1 MNFRNISAWS
11 IRNPIP
17 PLVLFFAFSLGG
29 IASFMG
35 LEVQNNPD
43 IDFPGAVVVITQP
56 GAAPTE
62 LEAQVSQRVEA
73 AMRNVEGVDELNST
87 VTEGRSQTFVQFAIG
102 TPIERAVNDVRDQL
116 SQIRGKLPDGILE
129 PQVIR
134 LSTSG
139 STLAYFSV
147 QSTDMTIE
155 QLSWYVDNTVAK
167 KLLSI
172 PGMGDVTRGGGV
184 SREIRVAL
192 KPVQMQAFG
201 LSASSVN
208 QQLRAINVNAAG
220 GRLEI
225 AQSEQSVRVLGNASS
240 AYRLGQ
246 VEITVGNGRRVKLA
260 DIATVS
266 DAYGEQRSITKSG
279 GRQVLSV
286 AFERAKGASDVSVYD
301 GAVQAFRDLEKGNPG
316 ISFAELFTDVNYAKD
331 QYHSALAA
339 MLEGAVLAV
348 LVVFLFLRDWR
359 ATLVSAMAIPLSAV
373 PAFGFMNI
381 MGFTLNS
388 MALLGLSLVAGVL
401 VDDAIVEIENIVRH
415 MRMGKSAYQAAIDA
429 ADEIGLAV
437 VATTMT
443 IVAVFLPVGL
453 MPGVP
458 GQYFKNFSLTVV
470 AAVLVSLAVARMIT
484 PMLAAYFLRNNS
496 KISAHGRGRAMER
509 YLAILRWSLDEN
521 QPQIQSPRIGRR
533 VLAKFKDHRV
543 WVIGLGLLAFI
554 VTVCTFMQLPMTFF
568 PPGNGDTTRI
578 SIQLV
583 PGATLQQT
591 EAVADQV
598 AAKIGAD
605 PIVERSF
612 ESIDVGN
619 ATVYVIL
626 RKDRSITTNQFE
638 RDRYPM
644 LQSIPDARISFQSQQ
659 GGGGS
664 TRDVS
669 VTLGGDDPDKLM
681 AAARLLVEGM
691 LGIEQLRTPRI
702 EGNLE
707 RPEFII
713 KPNFS
718 LAADLGV
725 TTAALSQ
732 AIRVAT
738 LGEIEENAAKFSL
751 SGRQV
756 PITVAMDRDMRQRID
771 TLRNLP
777 VPSQNGGTV
786 PLSLVAEISS
796 GSGPIQID
804 RVNQVRRI
812 TIGAD
817 LGPGVV
823 TSQAT
828 EKIDAL
834 PIMKSLPQGV
844 TRIVLGQVKWQ
855 AEMLR
860 NFAIAVVAGITLVL
874 LVLILLYRRIVPP
887 FVNIGSLL
895 LAPLGGALAL
905 LVTGNP
911 VSLFVFIGLLMLLG
925 IVGKN
930 SILLIDFA
938 IEEIGRGVEK
948 STAIIDAGHKRAQ
961 PIVMT
966 TVAMVAGMIPTA
978 LSLGGDGSWRAP
990 MGITLIGGLIASTL
1004 LTLVIVPATLSLA
1017 LDIESRLASIFRRI
1031 IVEEQP
1037 DMRIVALST
1046 TDEK

>member
-1 MNFRNISAWS
+1 MSFRNISAWS

-17 PLVLFFAFSLGG
+17 PLVLFFALTLAGT
-29 IASFMG
+29 ASFLG

-43 IDFPGAVVVITQP
+43 IDFPSAVVVISQP

-62 LEAQVSQRVEA
+62 LEAQVAQRVEA
-73 AMRNVEGVDELNST
+73 ALRNVEGLDEMNST
-87 VTEGRSQTFVQFAIG
+87 IIEGRSQTFVQFAIG
-102 TPIERAVNDVRDQL
+102 TPIDRAVNDVRDQL
-116 SQIRGKLPDGILE
+116 SQIRGNLPEGILE

-139 STLAYFSV
+139 NTLAYFSV
-147 QSTDMTIE
+147 QSTDMTLE
-155 QLSWYVDNTVAK
+155 QLSWYVDSTVSK

-172 PGMGDVTRGGGV
+172 PGMGTVTRRGGV
-184 SREIRVAL
+184 SREIRIVL
-192 KPVQMQAFG
+192 SPVQMQAFG

-220 GRLEI
+220 GRFEI
-225 AQSEQSVRVLGNASS
+225 AQSEQSIRVLGNAPT
-240 AYRLGQ
+240 AYQLGKT
-246 VEITVGNGRRVKLA
+246 EIAIGNGRRVKLSE
-260 DIATVS
+260 IATVS
-266 DAYGEQRSITKSG
+266 DAYGEQRSVAKSG

-301 GAVQAFRDLEKGNPG
+301 SAVRAFRDLEKANPG
-316 ISFAELFTDVNYAKD
+316 IRFTELFTDVNYAKD

-339 MLEGAVLAV
+339 MLEGAILAV
-348 LVVFLFLRDWR
+348 CVVLLFLRNWR
-359 ATLVSAMAIPLSAV
+359 ATIVTAMAIPLSAV
-373 PAFGFMNI
+373 PAFWFMSV

-388 MALLGLSLVAGVL
+388 MTLLGLSLVAGVL

-415 MRMGKSAYQAAIDA
+415 MQMGKSAYQAAIDA

-458 GQYFKNFSLTVV
+458 GQYFKNFSLTIV
-470 AAVLVSLAVARMIT
+470 AAVLISLAVARMIT
-484 PMLAAYFLRNNS
+484 PMLAAYFLRTNRA
-496 KISAHGRGRAMER
+496 ISAHRGGRTMEC
-509 YLAILRWSLDEN
+509 YLAVLRWSLDEN
-521 QPQIQSPRIGRR
+521 QPQVRSQRIARR
-533 VLAKFKDHRV
+533 VQAKFKDHRV
-543 WVIGLGLLAFI
+543 WVIGVGVSAFI
-554 VTVCTFMQLPMTFF
+554 VTILTFMQLPMTFF

-578 SIQLV
+578 SVQMV

-605 PIVERSF
+605 PIVERTF
-612 ESIDVGN
+612 ESINVGS

-626 RKDRSITTNQFE
+626 RKDRVITTNQFE
-638 RDRYPM
+638 RDRYLM

-659 GGGGS
+659 GGGVS
-664 TRDVS
+664 TRDLS
-669 VTLGGDDPDKLM
+669 VTLGGDDPDRLM
-681 AAARLLVEGM
+681 AVARQLVEGM
-691 LGIEQLRTPRI
+691 RSIDQLRAPRI

-707 RPEFII
+707 RPEII
-713 KPNFS
+713 ITPNFS

-725 TTAALSQ
+725 TTTAISQ
-732 AIRVAT
+732 AVRIAT
-738 LGEIEENAAKFSL
+738 VGEIEQDAAKFSL
-751 SGRQV
+751 SDRQIV
-756 PITVAMDRDMRQRID
+756 INVAIDREMRQRID

-786 PLSLVAEISS
+786 PLSIVADISF
-796 GSGPIQID
+796 GSGLVQID
-804 RVNQVRRI
+804 RVNQMRQI
-812 TIGAD
+812 TVGAD

-828 EKIDAL
+828 ERIDTL
-834 PIMKSLPQGV
+834 PIMKNLPQGV
-844 TRIVLGQVKWQ
+844 TRIVLGQAKWQ
-855 AEMLR
+855 AETLR
-860 NFAIAVVAGITLVL
+860 NFGIAAASGITLVL
-874 LVLILLYRRIVPP
+874 MVLILLYRRIVPP
-887 FVNIGSLL
+887 FVNIGALL

-911 VSLFVFIGLLMLLG
+911 ISLFVFIGLLMLIG

-938 IEEIGRGVEK
+938 IEEMGRGVEK
-948 STAIIDAGHKRAQ
+948 KTAIIDAGRKRAQ
-961 PIVMT
+961 PILMT

-978 LSLGGDGSWRAP
+978 LSLGGGDGSWRAP
-990 MGITLIGGLIASTL
+990 MGITVIGGLIVSTV
-1004 LTLVIVPATLSLA
+1004 LTLVIVPATLSVA
-1017 LDIESRLASIFRRI
+1017 LDIELRLTRSLRRI
-1031 IVEEQP
+1031 IFE
-1037 DMRIVALST
+1037 
-1046 TDEK
+1046 